1 MSICLTSDQYTV
13 RVNEVTDRT
22 TVRIRENYRDIK
34 ELGRVSV
41 SIRIM
46 SEKLVIHRILGK
58 VLRKVWF

>member
-1 MSICLTSDQYTV
+1 M
-13 RVNEVTDRT
+13 TDRT